1 MNAKGGMENLITELV
16 WLLMF
21 VMVMYV
27 VMVIWQ
33 PITVLLF
40 PLLNNTAAFPQGNVA
55 VILLQLF
62 PVIIVVAAFIAFFMG
77 IQGKGQGPQQ
87 YGYQ

>member
-27 VMVIWQ
+27 VMLVWQ
-33 PITVLLF
+33 PITVLLY
-40 PLLNNTAAFPQGNVA
+40 PLLNNAQAFPQGSVA

-62 PVIIVVAAFIAFFMG
+62 PIIIVAAAFIAFFMG
-77 IQGKGQGPQQ
+77 MQGKGQSPPQ
-87 YGYQ
+87 YGYP